1 VSGYREAKAA
11 MRQSVH
17 DAMAVAATY
26 LDATMTEAAEITVRW
41 HERGQVIGD
50 LGSQGYAQ
58 IIENYNVLV
67 FDRVALSDAGVVLR
81 RGGIVTLTEEGLA
94 FQLDTARQIDG
105 PVEVLWNVLI
115 PTSLA

>member
-1 VSGYREAKAA
+1 MSDFREAKAA

-17 DAMAVAATY
+17 DALAVAATY
-26 LDATMTEAAEITVRW
+26 LDDTMTEAAEITARW
-41 HERGQVIGD
+41 HERGAVVGE
-50 LGSQGYAQ
+50 LGSQGYAG

-94 FQLDTARQIDG
+94 FQLDTARPIDG
-105 PVEVLWNVLI
+105 PVEVSWNVLL

>member
-1 VSGYREAKAA
+1 MSDYRETKMQ

-17 DAMAVAATY
+17 DALAVAATY
-26 LDATMTEAAEITVRW
+26 LDVTMTEAADITVRW
-41 HERGQVIGD
+41 HERGQIVGD
-50 LGSQGYAQ
+50 LGGQGFAQ
-58 IIENYNVLV
+58 ITDNYNVLI
-67 FDRVALSDAGVVLR
+67 FDRVALAEAGVVLR
-81 RGGIVTLTEEGLA
+81 RGGVVTLTEEGLA